1 MNGRGFVTNS
11 TDQDASNG
19 VVHLIDGFLL
29 YDTYSSG
36 GLIERYPY
44 YSELQD
50 ALAKVNLF
58 DILTGNYD
66 DFFLSIIHLD
76 LPFTLSGVSRIFLVA
91 PTLKV
96 GVLIYFLPKTA

>member
-1 MNGRGFVTNS
+1 MNGRGFVKNS
-11 TDQDASNG
+11 TDQTASNG

-58 DILTGNYD
+58 DILTGNYVS
-66 DFFLSIIHLD
+66 FLSIIHLD
-76 LPFTLSGVSRIFLVA
+76 LPITLSGVC
-91 PTLKV
+91 
-96 GVLIYFLPKTA
+96 